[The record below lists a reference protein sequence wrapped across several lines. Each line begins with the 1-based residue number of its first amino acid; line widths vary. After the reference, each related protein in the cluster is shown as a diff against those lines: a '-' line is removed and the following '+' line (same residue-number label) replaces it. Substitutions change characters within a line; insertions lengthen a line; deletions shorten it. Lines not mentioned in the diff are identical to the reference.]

1 MGRQKRNRRDV
12 DGVILVNKP
21 IGMSSNGVLQK
32 VKWLFHANK
41 AGHTGALDPLATGV
55 LPICLG
61 ESTKFSQFLLDSN
74 KAYITTAKLGERT
87 ASCDAESEVTE
98 TKPVPELNL
107 EHINELIKQNLMGEI
122 TQIPP
127 IYSALKVGG
136 IPMYKLARQGIPVE
150 VKSRQVRITMC
161 KVLDIRVDK
170 NEIDLE
176 VHCSKGTYIR
186 SIVDEFGQLLG
197 CGAHVTMLHRT
208 QHGFYD
214 IADSISLAELIEI
227 QEANQA
233 DTKEDPK
240 QYIKLDELL
249 LSADSPV
256 QDLDKVELT
265 PAQVTTILSGQ
276 FVQLDK
282 PLGFYRLFDQA
293 SNRFLGL
300 GEITQKHGLKPHR
313 IIREPQAYS

>member
-1 MGRQKRNRRDV
+1 MGRQRRNRRDV
-12 DGVILVNKP
+12 DGVVLVNKP
-21 IGMSSNGVLQK
+21 LGMSSNGVLQK
-32 VKWLFHANK
+32 VKWLYHANK

-55 LPICLG
+55 LPVCLG
-61 ESTKFSQFLLDSN
+61 ESTKFSQFLLDSD

-98 TKPVPELNL
+98 TKDVPELNL
-107 EHINELIKQNLMGEI
+107 EHINELIEQNLMGEI
-122 TQIPP
+122 TQVPP
-127 IYSALKVGG
+127 IYSALKVNGV
-136 IPMYKLARQGIPVE
+136 PMYKLAREGKHVD
-150 VKSRQVRITMC
+150 VKSRQVKISMC
-161 KVLDIRVDK
+161 KVLEIRADK
-170 NEIDLE
+170 NEVDLE

-197 CGAHVTMLHRT
+197 CGAHVSMLHRT

-214 IADSISLAELIEI
+214 IADSITLDELIEI

-233 DTKEDPK
+233 ETKETPE

-265 PAQVTTILSGQ
+265 PEQVKTILSGQ
-276 FVQLDK
+276 FVPQEK
-282 PLGFYRLFDQA
+282 ALGYYRLFDQETQ
-293 SNRFLGL
+293 RFLGL
-300 GEITQKHGLKPHR
+300 GEITEKHGLKPHR
-313 IIREPQAYS
+313 IIREQQAY